1 MGSAKLQKN
10 QDFFMGFTVLHS
22 EKGKGSAGGIGN
34 HIDRTEGH
42 EHNYSH
48 IDKTQESPNLNFH
61 LPDEKH
67 SMSLQ
72 DAINFRIKQG
82 YNGERKIRTDAVT
95 FNTHILSG
103 SHEDMKEIFKDKE
116 KSNAWIKD
124 NYEFIK
130 KEFGEKNIVR
140 FSLHLDEKTP
150 HIHAVTVPL
159 TPDGRLS
166 SKEVLGNP
174 KTLRERH
181 DTYAQAMKPY
191 GLERGKRDTGISHE
205 DAKAYYS
212 RMKEA
217 IEPEKD
223 LTVHN
228 KFLGV
233 ELNVNKDKTIE
244 KLKSAL
250 ESQRSFSNSLKTEN
264 EKLKLEHKAIKQK
277 ADEYSKNFMSAISS
291 EKTFQQY
298 HEMRID
304 RFKKE
309 INYDV
314 GKSIRYGKGLHK
326 MDAGEKRDF
335 LNEKIKESARKNN
348 IPTDTT
354 RKIYE
359 DKNFLKGFMSDFEK
373 EAERQKERSQNRG
386 RNEGHS
392 Y

>member
-1 MGSAKLQKN
+1 
-10 QDFFMGFTVLHS
+10 MGFTVLHS

-140 FSLHLDEKTP
+140 FSVHLDEKTP

-228 KFLGV
+228 KVLGI

-244 KLKSAL
+244 KLKEAL
-250 ESQRSFSNSLKTEN
+250 ESQRSFSQSLKMEN
-264 EKLKLEHKAIKQK
+264 EKLKVEHKAIKEK
-277 ADEYSKNFMSAISS
+277 ADQYSKNLMSVVSS
-291 EKTFQQY
+291 EKKFNEL

-309 INYDV
+309 IKYDV
-314 GKSIRYGKGLHK
+314 GKNIRYGKGLHK
-326 MDAGEKRDF
+326 MDNEERRVF
-335 LNEKIKESARKNN
+335 LNEKIKDSVKKNN
-348 IPTDTT
+348 IPADTT
-354 RKIYE
+354 SKIYQ
-359 DKNFLKGFMSDFEK
+359 DKDFLKGMVSDFDK

-386 RNEGHS
+386 RSGGYS